1 MVKYIC
7 VSTTEHDFIIAL
19 NEGWLSSNFGRYW
32 KFGKWYLK
40 KTGPY
45 QVDVTHLKEY
55 VRERGQP
62 SAKVMGCYVGSLEP
76 GIHQQKSAIEEIKKN
91 LITTFVRNG
100 KIAIKDKVMNQIIL
114 SAPIEGSKEI
124 VA

>member
-19 NEGWLSSNFGRYW
+19 NEGLLSSNFGRYW
-32 KFGKWYLK
+32 KFYKWYLK
-40 KTGPY
+40 KTAPY
-45 QVDVTHLKEY
+45 QVDVKHLREY

-62 SAKVMGCYVGSLEP
+62 TAKVMGCYTGSLEP
-76 GIHQQKSAIEEIKKN
+76 GVYQQKSQKEEIKSK